1 MTGTIVNSLTII
13 AGGLLGL
20 LFKKGLPKSVEENVP
35 YFVGTGVAIIGING
49 VLSSMLTVNAET
61 GRVSSSGELVLVLSL
76 ALGGIVGELLRI
88 DDRINAGGMAIE
100 KKFGAEGFAK
110 GFVSASML
118 FCIGAMAIVGSL
130 ADGLSGDSSTLFVKA
145 ILDGIT
151 SFVMAATLGYGVL
164 FAAAAVFVYQGAIS
178 LCAGLLSTVLVGVLL
193 DRICMVGY
201 CIVLLIGTNMLGATK
216 VKTANL
222 LPAMLGPVIYGVAES
237 LFG

>member
-1 MTGTIVNSLTII
+1 MTGTVVNAITII
-13 AGGLLGL
+13 IGGFIGL
-20 LFKKGLPKSVEENVP
+20 IFKKGLPKSVEENVP
-35 YFVGTGVAIIGING
+35 YFVGTGVTIIGING

-76 ALGGIVGELLRI
+76 ALGGIVGELLRL

-118 FCIGAMAIVGSL
+118 FCIGAMAIVGAL

-178 LCAGLLSTVLVGVLL
+178 LCAGMLSNILVGVLL

-201 CIVLLIGTNMLGATK
+201 CIVLLIGTNMLGATR

-222 LPAMLGPVIYGVAES
+222 LPAMLGPVVYGIVTSFFA
-237 LFG
+237 

>member
-13 AGGLLGL
+13 AGGFFGL

-35 YFVGTGVAIIGING
+35 YFVGTGVTIIGING
-49 VLSSMLTVNAET
+49 ILSSMLTVNAET
-61 GRVSSSGELVLVLSL
+61 GRISSSGELVLVLSL
-76 ALGGIVGELLRI
+76 ALGGIVGELLRL

-118 FCIGAMAIVGSL
+118 FCIGAMAIVGAL
-130 ADGLSGDSSTLFVKA
+130 ADGLSNDSSTLFVKA

-164 FAAAAVFVYQGAIS
+164 FAAVAVFIYQGTIS
-178 LCAGLLSTVLVGVLL
+178 LCAGLLSAVLVGALL
-193 DRICMVGY
+193 DQICMVGY

-222 LPAMLGPVIYGVAES
+222 LPAMLGPVVYGIAAS
-237 LFG
+237 FFG